1 MAVYNLQSIFLWLL
15 LHRITDL
22 LSLKELQQ
30 SSNLTIISLKILTDR
45 ASSRCLHTPR
55 VKELTTHDSGPCT
68 AGELEHVERLVLCN
82 HPPSAPTSTNLW
94 YFLWAS
100 PFERNMSSNVFSFHT
115 SDQTFPSPLCSKH
128 FGNNTHH
135 CGPYS

>member
-45 ASSRCLHTPR
+45 ASSLCLHTPR

-82 HPPSAPTSTNLW
+82 HPPISAHQYKSV
-94 YFLWAS
+94 
-100 PFERNMSSNVFSFHT
+100 VFSVGQ
-115 SDQTFPSPLCSKH
+115 SL
-128 FGNNTHH
+128 
-135 CGPYS
+135 